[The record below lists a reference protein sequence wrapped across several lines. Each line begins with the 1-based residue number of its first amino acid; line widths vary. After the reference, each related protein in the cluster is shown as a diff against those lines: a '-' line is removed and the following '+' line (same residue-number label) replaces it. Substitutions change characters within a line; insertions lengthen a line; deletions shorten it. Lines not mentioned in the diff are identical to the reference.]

1 VDAYRVLMSDG
12 PDGPRDPKD
21 AQVTLKKTLL
31 LSKDIVAVDAAATR
45 IFGKNPEDI
54 GYIKIGH
61 RQRTGNMNLSKLNIV
76 TYSM

>member
-1 VDAYRVLMSDG
+1 MS
-12 PDGPRDPKD
+12 R
-21 AQVTLKKTLL
+21 
-31 LSKDIVAVDAAATR
+31 DIVAVDAAAAK

-61 RQRTGNMNLSKLNIV
+61 QQKTGNMNLKELKIV